1 MTKQTWIQIAEVVDH
16 LRIFPRLVLIAYGLY
31 VYQVTF
37 FILVWYSNQPKDARG
52 VEESAVVGVVV
63 TAVTGFAPLIYRIY
77 SDSATDW
84 SGKPPML
91 TTSSST
97 TTIATGTPS

>member
-1 MTKQTWIQIAEVVDH
+1 MTKQIWIQIAEVVDH

-37 FILVWYSNQPKDARG
+37 FVLYWYANQPKEARG
-52 VEESAVVGVVV
+52 VEESAVVGVVI
-63 TAVTGFAPLIYRIY
+63 TAVTGFAPMIYRIY

-84 SGKPPML
+84 SGKSP
-91 TTSSST
+91 
-97 TTIATGTPS
+97 TIATGTP